1 MLAVFVISLIVFALS
16 RVAGD
21 PLAAILDDEAG
32 KEQIERLRQ
41 SWGLDKPL
49 HVQYFTYMRRLLT
62 GDLGVSFRW
71 DRPVLELIAERLPA
85 TIQLSAFALVVTGII
100 AFPIGV
106 LSAVKKDSWFDAGGK
121 MFAILG
127 QSAPTFAV
135 GLILMWIF
143 AVQLGWLPTSG
154 KGGIKHIILPGFALG
169 YYNVAA
175 IMRLTRSSMLDVL
188 DTEYVKLARIKGI
201 PEWKIVWKHCFRNA
215 LIGPLTYFSL
225 IFAILI
231 TGSVVIETG
240 FRLAR
245 PGPDGDRSHQLEGP
259 YRGAGRGHA
268 VRAAVRRDQHH
279 HRHHLRLR
287 RSSDTLQPIARGNA
301 PVPCRPNHDFVN
313 LGGRN

>member
-1 MLAVFVISLIVFALS
+1 MQRFIVLRILQGLLAVFVISIIVFALS

-41 SWGLDKPL
+41 SWGLDKPI
-49 HVQYFTYMRRLLT
+49 HVQYFTYVRRLLT

-85 TIQLSAFALVVTGII
+85 TVQLSSFALVITGLI

-135 GLILMWIF
+135 GLILMWLF

-154 KGGIKHIILPGFALG
+154 RGGFRHMLLPGFALG

-225 IFAILI
+225 IFAVLI
-231 TGSVVIETG
+231 TGSVVIETV
-240 FRLAR
+240 FAW
-245 PGPDGDRSHQLEGP
+245 PGLGLMVIEAINSKDHIVVQ
-259 YRGAGRGHA
+259 A
-268 VRAAVRRDQHH
+268 VVLLFAILYVGINIITDITYAYVDPRIRY
-279 HRHHLRLR
+279 
-287 RSSDTLQPIARGNA
+287 G
-301 PVPCRPNHDFVN
+301 
-313 LGGRN
+313 

>member
-1 MLAVFVISLIVFALS
+1 MQRFIVLRILQGLLAVFVISLIVFALS

-41 SWGLDKPL
+41 SWGLDKPI
-49 HVQYFTYMRRLLT
+49 HVQYFTYMRRLVT

-71 DRPVLELIAERLPA
+71 DRPVVELIAERLPA
-85 TIQLSAFALVVTGII
+85 TVQLSSFALVITGII

-106 LSAVKKDSWFDAGGK
+106 MSAVKKDSWFDSSGK

-135 GLILMWIF
+135 GLILMWLF

-154 KGGIKHIILPGFALG
+154 RGGIKHMLLPGFALG

-225 IFAILI
+225 IFAVLI
-231 TGSVVIETG
+231 TGSVVIETV
-240 FRLAR
+240 FAW
-245 PGPDGDRSHQLEGP
+245 PGLGLMVIEAINSKDHIVVQ
-259 YRGAGRGHA
+259 A
-268 VRAAVRRDQHH
+268 VVMLFALLYVGINIVTDITYAYVDPRIRY
-279 HRHHLRLR
+279 
-287 RSSDTLQPIARGNA
+287 G
-301 PVPCRPNHDFVN
+301 
-313 LGGRN
+313 

>member
-1 MLAVFVISLIVFALS
+1 MQRFIFLRILQGLLAVFAISLIVFALS

-32 KEQIERLRQ
+32 KEQIELLRK
-41 SWGLDKPL
+41 SWNLDQPL
-49 HVQYFTYMRRLLT
+49 HVQYFTYMGRLLT
-62 GDLGVSFRW
+62 GDLGDSFRW
-71 DRPVLELIAERLPA
+71 DRPVAELIVERLPA
-85 TIQLSAFALVVTGII
+85 TLQLSSFALVVTGII

-106 LSAVKKDSWFDAGGK
+106 MSAVKKDSWFDVGGK

-154 KGGIKHIILPGFALG
+154 KGGVKHILLPGFALG

-225 IFAILI
+225 IFAVLI
-231 TGSVVIETG
+231 TGSVVIETV
-240 FRLAR
+240 FAW
-245 PGPDGDRSHQLEGP
+245 PGLGLMVIEAINSKDHIVVQ
-259 YRGAGRGHA
+259 A
-268 VRAAVRRDQHH
+268 VVMLFALLYVGINIVTDITYAYVDPRIRY
-279 HRHHLRLR
+279 
-287 RSSDTLQPIARGNA
+287 G
-301 PVPCRPNHDFVN
+301 
-313 LGGRN
+313 